1 MSEHAEAPSAA
12 ETATAKMNEPRGGA
26 AGSPESSGSRDP
38 STVRENSAA
47 GEDSGVSPPKE
58 LPKPRWAFLLA
69 TVGGLGNIPLAP
81 GTWGSIAG
89 LLLYAVVQVHF
100 APDNM
105 SQFPLHTATLVERAW
120 WALWTGVP
128 VALIVAIAGTR
139 AATIVANVTG
149 KKDPQFV
156 VIDEVSGQH
165 LTYLLALAPA
175 NLDYLLLGLILFRA
189 FDIWKPFLARQAE
202 GLPGGLGIMA
212 DDWFAAIYA
221 AIGIWIV
228 RGAGM
233 GLPLVMHHLRSFA
246 R

>member
-1 MSEHAEAPSAA
+1 MSEHAEATTAA
-12 ETATAKMNEPRGGA
+12 ETTTAKMHEPREGT
-26 AGSPESSGSRDP
+26 AGSPETPSSRES
-38 STVRENSAA
+38 SASRENPAA
-47 GEDSGVSPPKE
+47 GEASGASKPKE

-69 TVGGLGNIPLAP
+69 TVGGLGNVPLAP

-105 SQFPLHTATLVERAW
+105 SQFPLHTATLVERAR

-128 VALIVAIAGTR
+128 VALVVAIAGTM
-139 AATIVANVTG
+139 AATRVANASG

-189 FDIWKPFLARQAE
+189 FDIWKPFPARQAE
-202 GLPGGLGIMA
+202 RLPGGLGIMA

-221 AIGIWIV
+221 AIGVWIV
-228 RGAGM
+228 RGAEI
-233 GLPLVMHHLRSFA
+233 GLPLLMHRLR
-246 R
+246 

>member
-1 MSEHAEAPSAA
+1 MSEHAEAPAAA
-12 ETATAKMNEPRGGA
+12 ETATAKMDEPREDA
-26 AGSPESSGSRDP
+26 AGSPEPSGSRES
-38 STVRENSAA
+38 STPRENSAA
-47 GEDSGVSPPKE
+47 GEASGASKPKE

-139 AATIVANVTG
+139 AATRVADASG

-165 LTYLLALAPA
+165 LTYLLALTPA
-175 NLDYLLLGLILFRA
+175 NWNYLLLGLILFRA
-189 FDIWKPFLARQAE
+189 FDIWKPFPARQAE
-202 GLPGGLGIMA
+202 RLPGGLGIMA

-221 AIGIWIV
+221 AIGLWLV
-228 RGAGM
+228 RGAGIGM
-233 GLPLVMHHLRSFA
+233 HLVLHRLR
-246 R
+246 

>member
-1 MSEHAEAPSAA
+1 MSEHAGAPAIA
-12 ETATAKMNEPRGGA
+12 ETATAKVHEPREGA
-26 AGSPESSGSRDP
+26 TRSPETSASRQ
-38 STVRENSAA
+38 NSAEPEA
-47 GEDSGVSPPKE
+47 AESSAPHGAEKE
-58 LPKPRWAFLLA
+58 SEPREPRWAFLLA
-69 TVGGLGNIPLAP
+69 TVGGLGNIPPAP

-105 SQFPLHTATLVERAW
+105 SQFPLHTATLAERAW

-128 VALIVAIAGTR
+128 VALIVAMAGTM
-139 AATIVANVTG
+139 AATRVANASG

-175 NLDYLLLGLILFRA
+175 NWNYLLLGLILFRA
-189 FDIWKPFLARQAE
+189 FDIWKPFPARQAE
-202 GLPGGLGIMA
+202 RLPGGLGIMA

-221 AIGIWIV
+221 AIGLWIV
-228 RGAGM
+228 RGAGIGM
-233 GLPLVMHHLRSFA
+233 HLVMHHLR
-246 R
+246 